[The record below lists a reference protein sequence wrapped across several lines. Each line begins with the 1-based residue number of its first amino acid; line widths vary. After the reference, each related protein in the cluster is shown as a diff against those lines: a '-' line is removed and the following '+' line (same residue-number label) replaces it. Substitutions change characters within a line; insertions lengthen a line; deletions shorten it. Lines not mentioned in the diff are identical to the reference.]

1 MIFTILLVVLTGLS
15 LILQDFI
22 PAFDW
27 AYGSR
32 IFLVPVVFFACS
44 VSVPFPV
51 MLVLAFGTGFLWD
64 ARNMVSPDYAEK
76 LAAGVTAGNIHFG
89 DIGQTAGQ
97 LEIAVPHSGAT
108 FGFTIF
114 LYALLGCFM
123 QGIRPLFRRGRWELP
138 VLMTGIGT
146 FLLLLLEFL
155 WINFRRGGFVFP
167 VEIWYHLFTTAL
179 LSMFVAPLIFFLID
193 TLARLSGY
201 RIRYTGLTNRR
212 WAPPV

>member
-1 MIFTILLVVLTGLS
+1 MIFTVILFILTGLA

-51 MLVLAFGTGFLWD
+51 MLMLAFATGFVWD
-64 ARNMVSPDYAEK
+64 ARNLVSPDYAEK
-76 LAAGVTAGNIHFG
+76 FLAGSRDIHFG
-89 DIGQTAGQ
+89 DIGQAAVQMETA
-97 LEIAVPHSGAT
+97 IPNSGAT
-108 FGFTIF
+108 FGFSIF
-114 LYALLGCFM
+114 LYLLLGSLM

-138 VLMTGIGT
+138 VLMTGVGT

-167 VEIWYHLFTTAL
+167 VEIWYHLLTTAL

-193 TLARLSGY
+193 TIARISGY
-201 RIRYTGLTNRR
+201 RIRYTGLTKRR
-212 WAPPV
+212 WAPPT

>member
-1 MIFTILLVVLTGLS
+1 MIFTVLLLVLTGLA

-51 MLVLAFGTGFLWD
+51 MLILAFATGFLWD
-64 ARNMVSPDYAEK
+64 ARHLVNPDYSEK
-76 LAAGVTAGNIHFG
+76 LTGSSTNIHFG
-89 DIGQTAGQ
+89 DIGQLGVQ
-97 LEIAVPHSGAT
+97 LETAVPHSGAT
-108 FGFTIF
+108 FGFSIF
-114 LYALLGCFM
+114 LYALLGSFM

-146 FLLLLLEFL
+146 FLLLLLEYL

-167 VEIWYHLFTTAL
+167 VEIWYHLLTTAL

-193 TLARLSGY
+193 ILARLSGY
-201 RIRYTGLTNRR
+201 RIRYAGANRR
-212 WAPPV
+212 WAPPT